1 MKRSSCLSQPPLSSV
16 RLQPSVDPQKLH
28 QRGTEGDVLQDVCPL
43 AGMAQTTRAL
53 PKGNQLSLRLDED
66 GHAGAVSLGTT
77 WGKAANEAQQESEQQ
92 ADILS

>member
-1 MKRSSCLSQPPLSSV
+1 
-16 RLQPSVDPQKLH
+16 
-28 QRGTEGDVLQDVCPL
+28 
-43 AGMAQTTRAL
+43 MAQTTRAL

-77 WGKAANEAQQESEQQ
+77 WGKAANEARQESEQQ